1 MLRRLVR
8 GARAAIGGNQRRC
21 GGDFLGRG
29 VELGDR
35 EENKG
40 GFALWEVIRS
50 VLVAVILAVILRIF
64 VVEPFYIPSRS
75 MEPTLLPGD
84 RIIVSKFL
92 YHFREP
98 QRGDVIVFRYPRDP
112 KRDFVKRVI
121 GLGGETVALRNG
133 KLYVDGRQVPETYLP
148 PGLRFADFGPVRVPP
163 GQLFVLGDN
172 RNSSDD
178 SRVWGFLPRD
188 MVVGKAVLIYW
199 PLDRIR
205 VIS

>member
-1 MLRRLVR
+1 L
-8 GARAAIGGNQRRC
+8 GG
-21 GGDFLGRG
+21 
-29 VELGDR
+29 R
-35 EENKG
+35 EEKGG

-50 VLVAVILAVILRIF
+50 VLVAIVLAVILRIF

-98 QRGDVIVFRYPRDP
+98 QRGDIIVFHYPRDP

-121 GLGGETVALRNG
+121 GLEGETVALRDG

-148 PGLRFADFGPVRVPP
+148 HGLRFADFGPVRVPP

-172 RNSSDD
+172 RNSSED

-188 MVVGKAVLIYW
+188 MVVGKAFLIYW
-199 PLDRIR
+199 PPHRIR